1 MRAATAK
8 IDITPKGPVWMD
20 GMVRA
25 HKSVGVHDPIFARIL
40 VLANDTDLKD
50 ACVMVSVEV
59 CAIERKDANVVRQA
73 VEKKIGIPANNV
85 IVAATHTHSG
95 PATVGYF
102 NPIETEYLKDI
113 LKRIPE
119 AVEEAVANLKP
130 AAVGCGSG
138 AEYTV
143 GYYRRL
149 LADNG
154 QVVMNWIP
162 YPPEH
167 IVGPLG
173 DADNEVGV
181 MKVVEAANPKKII
194 SIVYNYAS
202 HPNVLSGDSY
212 VISGDYSGFSSKML
226 EEKFGGV
233 AIYLNGAQGSMDID
247 GLRDRDWEGVV
258 RCGTALA
265 NVVSDTVAKIQPDP
279 TNTVA
284 CFSANYNI
292 PKRRITREELAW
304 CDKVL
309 AAVGDKVQAM
319 ADGVGDDS
327 TARLLKGIYASPE
340 DVPINQVCCV
350 VGDTAFISFCGEAF
364 CEIGLEIK
372 AKSHFKHTYF
382 VGLANGKAGY
392 LPTKKAIGEGGYAV
406 SVRTMCDDGA
416 DILTNFSLALLRK
429 AYLQTVGRVSL

>member
-1 MRAATAK
+1 
-8 IDITPKGPVWMD
+8 MD

-25 HKSVGVHDPIFARIL
+25 HKSEGVHDPIFARML
-40 VLANDTDLKD
+40 VLANDKDLKD
-50 ACVMVSVEV
+50 ACVFVSVEV
-59 CAIERKDANVVRQA
+59 CAIERKDAAVIKQA
-73 VEKKIGIPANNV
+73 IQKKTGIPANNI

-102 NPIETEYLKDI
+102 NPIETEYLNDI
-113 LKRIPE
+113 CTRIPQ
-119 AVEEAVANLKP
+119 AIAEAVANLKP
-130 AAVGCGSG
+130 AAAGCGSG
-138 AEYTV
+138 AEFTV

-167 IVGPLG
+167 LVGPLG

-181 MKVVEAANPKKII
+181 MKVVEAANPKKVIC
-194 SIVYNYAS
+194 IVYNYAS

-212 VISGDYSGFSSKML
+212 VISGDYSGFASKTL
-226 EEKFGGV
+226 EDKFGGV

-265 NVVSDTVAKIQPDP
+265 NAVSDTLAKIQPDAA
-279 TNTVA
+279 TTVN
-284 CFSANYNI
+284 CFNAQYNI
-292 PKRRITREELAW
+292 PKRRITRDELAW

-309 AAVGDKVQAM
+309 AAVGDTVQAM

-327 TARLLKGIYASPE
+327 TARLLKGIHAGPE
-340 DVPINQVCCV
+340 DVPIEQVCCV

-364 CEIGLEIK
+364 VEIGQAIK
-372 AKSHFKHTYF
+372 AGSPFKHTYF

-416 DILTNFSLALLRK
+416 DTVVNFSLALLRK
-429 AYLQTVGRVSL
+429 AYQQTIGKY